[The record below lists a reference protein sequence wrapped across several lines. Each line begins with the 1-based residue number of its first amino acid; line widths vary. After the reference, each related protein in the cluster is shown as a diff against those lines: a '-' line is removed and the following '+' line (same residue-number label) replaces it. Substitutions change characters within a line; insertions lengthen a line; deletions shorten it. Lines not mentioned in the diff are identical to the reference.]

1 MAANS
6 HVLENPARA
15 IVDMPEVNF
24 QIDPQVGRSP
34 ADKSGHH
41 AHRHHAAP
49 APAPAAAS
57 PAGSLIVSYRFGK
70 LAPGKSRIV
79 VDLAGPA
86 AIAIN
91 CAPAETG
98 GIRSDFVAHAAK

>member
-1 MAANS
+1 M
-6 HVLENPARA
+6 LENPARA
-15 IVDMPEVNF
+15 IMDMPEVNF
-24 QIDPQVGRSP
+24 QIDPQLGRSP
-34 ADKSGHH
+34 ADKSGRH

-86 AIAIN
+86 AIAIKLR
-91 CAPAETG
+91 PG
-98 GIRSDFVAHAAK
+98 GDRGTSI